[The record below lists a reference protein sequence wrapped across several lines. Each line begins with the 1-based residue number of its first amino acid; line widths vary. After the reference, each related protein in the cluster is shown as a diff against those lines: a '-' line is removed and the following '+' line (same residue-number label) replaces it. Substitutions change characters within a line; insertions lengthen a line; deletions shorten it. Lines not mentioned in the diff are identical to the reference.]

1 MALHADTYQRVLCQ
15 IPNAE
20 VSTLVPAQLPGKNQ
34 AQICKDSL
42 SRVLYCLGS
51 LIIQDVYWSTHI
63 CYKSSTAHSRPAA
76 DAHCL
81 SLWHFV
87 IIRSLS
93 LPKVLLILGLPPISY
108 SDVSTQYN
116 RITSCGL
123 ALLEQTAFWFKAGPH
138 IFASNLHDRSPNGL
152 SGAPTHSRDT

>member
-63 CYKSSTAHSRPAA
+63 CYKSSTAHSRPVAA
-76 DAHCL
+76 VANTRYRPFRLAWMRAFEFVDTGLGYGSSHDLKLPPDRL
-81 SLWHFV
+81 SLFPQPRRVPSHFY
-87 IIRSLS
+87 R
-93 LPKVLLILGLPPISY
+93 
-108 SDVSTQYN
+108 Q
-116 RITSCGL
+116 
-123 ALLEQTAFWFKAGPH
+123 AL
-138 IFASNLHDRSPNGL
+138 R
-152 SGAPTHSRDT
+152 